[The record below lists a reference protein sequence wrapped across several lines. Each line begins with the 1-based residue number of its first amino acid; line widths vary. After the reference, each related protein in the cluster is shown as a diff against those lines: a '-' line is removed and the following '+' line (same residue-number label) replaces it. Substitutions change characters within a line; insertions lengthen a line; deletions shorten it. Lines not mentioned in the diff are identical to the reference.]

1 MTGIAPFT
9 QNSIQVVSRA
19 IIISIQVVS
28 RAIIMMSLWAILKK
42 NGIGSMGPLSDRQ
55 MTPMGK
61 LTNS

>member
-9 QNSIQVVSRA
+9 QNSIQVGLKLPRDYNDE
-19 IIISIQVVS
+19 
-28 RAIIMMSLWAILKK
+28 SLRHLKEK
-42 NGIGSMGPLSDRQ
+42 WDRQHGPLSDRQ